1 MKKTYCVIMESE
13 GDFMRYVVDHDFHI
27 HSTVSLCC
35 KDSEQTP
42 QRILQYAKN
51 NNYKK
56 VCLTNHFWDESVKS
70 EAEWHEAHRYN
81 NLISVLPLPQD
92 AEVEF
97 LLGAETDIDYNNVL
111 GISEERMNMLDFIV
125 VATTHLHLAGNTVR
139 NKIQTPEEAADAWLN
154 KLKALL
160 SMNLEWHKIG
170 IAHLTC
176 GHILK
181 NETPK
186 VISLL
191 SDESLYTV
199 FDDCSQKGVGIELN
213 MKTLFMSEE
222 EKDILLRPYFIAKD
236 CGCKFYLGSDAHKTS
251 ALETAKDE
259 FENIIT
265 LLDLSENNKFILKK

>member
-1 MKKTYCVIMESE
+1 
-13 GDFMRYVVDHDFHI
+13 MRYIADHDFHI
-27 HSTVSLCC
+27 HSTLSLCC

-42 QRILQYAKN
+42 ERILQYAKS
-51 NNYKK
+51 NNYKS
-56 VCLTNHFWDESVKS
+56 VCLTNHFWDENVKS
-70 EAEWHEAHRYN
+70 EAEWHKAHGFN

-92 AEVEF
+92 SDVRF

-111 GISEERMNMLDFIV
+111 GISEERMKLLDFIV

-139 NKIQTPEEAADAWLN
+139 NKIESPEEAADLWLK
-154 KLKALL
+154 KLESLL
-160 SMNLEWHKIG
+160 NMELPWHKIG

-191 SDESLYTV
+191 SDASFYSV
-199 FDDCSQKGVGIELN
+199 FNKCADKGVGIELN
-213 MKTLFMSEE
+213 IKTLFMSQE

-236 CGCKFYLGSDAHKTS
+236 CGCKFYLGSDAHKVE
-251 ALETAKDE
+251 AMEAAKE
-259 FENIIT
+259 NFENIIT
-265 LLDLSENNKFILKK
+265 LLDLKEENKFML